1 MIWWELREETGFLRK
16 ITDSQLKIYE
26 ETRFLASTWVQDY
39 LGVVGLTTNPLVLMN
54 GMRGKI
60 MTIEQ
65 AVLENLRELQPQE
78 QQEVLNFVQ
87 FLRQKSTQKLPRRSL
102 YGLWSD
108 LSIEITAADIAE
120 VREEMWGDF
129 PKECPL

>member
-1 MIWWELREETGFLRK
+1 
-16 ITDSQLKIYE
+16 
-26 ETRFLASTWVQDY
+26 
-39 LGVVGLTTNPLVLMN
+39 MN

-87 FLRQKSTQKLPRRSL
+87 FLRQKSTQKQPRRSL
-102 YGLWSD
+102 YGLWSN
-108 LSIEITAADIAE
+108 LSIEITATDIVE

>member
-1 MIWWELREETGFLRK
+1 
-16 ITDSQLKIYE
+16 
-26 ETRFLASTWVQDY
+26 
-39 LGVVGLTTNPLVLMN
+39 
-54 GMRGKI
+54 

-65 AVLENLRELQPQE
+65 AVLENLRELQPEQ

-87 FLRQKSTQKLPRRSL
+87 FLRQKSIRKQPRRNL

-108 LSIEITAADIAE
+108 LSIEITVADIAE
-120 VREEMWGDF
+120 VREEMWGNF